1 MPLKLGELLVRNKL
15 ITKEQLDKALQVQK
29 NSGNKLGYDLVK
41 LGFVSD
47 EDIAQCLSK
56 QFGIPAINLTHF
68 EIDQA
73 VLDLV
78 PVEIS

>member
-41 LGFVSD
+41 LGFVTD
-47 EDIAQCLSK
+47 EDIAQCLEQTVWNSRH
-56 QFGIPAINLTHF
+56 QLYPF
-68 EIDQA
+68 
-73 VLDLV
+73 
-78 PVEIS
+78 